1 MKIFRIDDGRVLQ
14 LADKEIIKSWEP
26 AMPLIYIGDIR
37 DNRLPKYKEQY
48 PPKIL
53 KQIEAYL
60 EEILEEVAIPKLIGA
75 LQSENDG
82 ERLRIAKNFVQISES
97 NADQLKIALPH
108 IKKAIETDKKKE
120 IISLMKNTLTNYKK
134 AQKKKQTAKKR
145 VILRK
150 LTREMTDLDREYAD
164 GKTSDAD
171 YLKRRKEFVKL
182 KREIEIEEQVD

>member
-1 MKIFRIDDGRVLQ
+1 
-14 LADKEIIKSWEP
+14 
-26 AMPLIYIGDIR
+26 
-37 DNRLPKYKEQY
+37 
-48 PPKIL
+48 
-53 KQIEAYL
+53 
-60 EEILEEVAIPKLIGA
+60 
-75 LQSENDG
+75 
-82 ERLRIAKNFVQISES
+82 
-97 NADQLKIALPH
+97 
-108 IKKAIETDKKKE
+108 
-120 IISLMKNTLTNYKK
+120 MKNTLTNYKK